1 MNSEPEERQ
10 NYLLTTLTTNAKKL
24 NENEIFFYQISAPS
38 SCLNH
43 INITFRFN
51 SKFSYIAFFYYYINV
66 YNKWEVPERQF
77 FCLKYENWNEN
88 ELIFEEKMSQNKASV
103 QIVFCDY
110 MRLIGFITW
119 KGTYIKI
126 LLLLYSLW

>member
-1 MNSEPEERQ
+1 MNSEPEERH

-43 INITFRFN
+43 INITFQFN
-51 SKFSYIAFFYYYINV
+51 SKFSYIPFFYYYINFIINEK
-66 YNKWEVPERQF
+66 YQNDNF

-88 ELIFEEKMSQNKASV
+88 ELIFEEKMS
-103 QIVFCDY
+103 
-110 MRLIGFITW
+110 
-119 KGTYIKI
+119 
-126 LLLLYSLW
+126 

>member
-10 NYLLTTLTTNAKKL
+10 NYLLATLTTNAKKL

-38 SCLNH
+38 SYLNH
-43 INITFRFN
+43 INITFQFN
-51 SKFSYIAFFYYYINV
+51 SKFSYIPFFYYNINV

-88 ELIFEEKMSQNKASV
+88 ELIFEEKMS
-103 QIVFCDY
+103 
-110 MRLIGFITW
+110 
-119 KGTYIKI
+119 
-126 LLLLYSLW
+126 